1 MGLFSNVFG
10 KKAAKESI
18 AEILYPFVGANFA
31 LLDKDFI
38 MKNADCIYAVK
49 FYFIGAIDMLCQSLD
64 KDDMVFGQTST
75 EVLEYI
81 GFSHTEAFGA
91 MKLFIEES
99 MNSRAQ
105 IFLQAGAKEIQRF
118 TKNAL
123 SKDSENTS
131 AGCFGLQ
138 VVLKDHTSYGER

>member
-1 MGLFSNVFG
+1 MGFFSKVFG
-10 KKAAKESI
+10 QKASNESL
-18 AEILYPFVGANFA
+18 AEILYPFVEANFM
-31 LLDKDFI
+31 LLDKEFI
-38 MKNADCIYAVK
+38 MNNDDCVYAVK

-81 GFSHTEAFGA
+81 GFSHTEAFAA
-91 MKLFIEES
+91 MSLFIEES
-99 MNSRAQ
+99 MSARAQ
-105 IFLQAGAKEIQRF
+105 IFLQEGAKEIKRF